1 MTTLTDIQI
10 ILLST
15 AASRPDG
22 SLLPPPES
30 LGTGAARIRKTV
42 ATLISRGFAQEIL
55 AADGTDFW
63 REEDGQGIAV
73 VITDTG
79 RAAIAP
85 GDSDGSQQ
93 SESAAP
99 ANEAP
104 LALPAYPTK
113 TAMVIDL
120 LSRAEGATLDDLVRA
135 TGWLPHTMRAALT
148 GLRKKGHQINK
159 GKRSDITCYEL
170 VQAA

>member
-10 ILLST
+10 ILLTT

-22 SLLPPPES
+22 SLLPPPEN

-42 ATLISRGFAQEIL
+42 ATLIRRGFAQEIP
-55 AADGTDFW
+55 ATDGIDFW
-63 REEDGQGIAV
+63 REENGQGIAV

-79 RAAIAP
+79 RSAVAP
-85 GDSDGSQQ
+85 SDSGKSQQ
-93 SESAAP
+93 SEDATP
-99 ANEAP
+99 VDEVP
-104 LALPAYPTK
+104 LTLPAYPTK

-135 TGWLPHTMRAALT
+135 TGWLPHTTRAALT
-148 GLRKKGHQINK
+148 GLRKMGHQINK
-159 GKRSDITCYEL
+159 GKRSDITCYQL
-170 VQAA
+170 ILAA